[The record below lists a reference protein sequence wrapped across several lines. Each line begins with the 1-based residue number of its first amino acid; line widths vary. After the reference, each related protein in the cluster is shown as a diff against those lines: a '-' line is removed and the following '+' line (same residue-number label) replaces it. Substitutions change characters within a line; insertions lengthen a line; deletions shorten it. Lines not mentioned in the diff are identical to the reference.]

1 MVIFHSYVS
10 LPEGKAPI
18 FSASPHVF
26 TLLSARFNPPDLP
39 DRYFTSSQYAYGRV
53 WFHMV
58 DEMAPKFRGETVKP
72 KKQWKHP
79 LCYMP
84 MCQN

>member
-26 TLLSARFNPPDLP
+26 TFSVPGFPLCLED
-39 DRYFTSSQYAYGRV
+39 FTSHSTPGRV

-58 DEMAPKFRGETVKP
+58 DEMAPKFHVK
-72 KKQWKHP
+72 
-79 LCYMP
+79 L
-84 MCQN
+84 